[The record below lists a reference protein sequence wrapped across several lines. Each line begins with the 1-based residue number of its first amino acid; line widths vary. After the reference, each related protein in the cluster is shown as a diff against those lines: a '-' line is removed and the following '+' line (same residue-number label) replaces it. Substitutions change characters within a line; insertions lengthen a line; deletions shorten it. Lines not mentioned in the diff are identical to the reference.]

1 MKKINVAGM
10 AKLPAFSHA
19 AVVGDTIYVS
29 GSLGTLPN
37 SMELA
42 PGGIGPQTAQTLE
55 NIQAILRACGAEM
68 KDVAKV
74 NVYLTD
80 MSGFLEMNDAYLKVF
95 AESPPARITVGVAEL
110 ALGASVEIDCIAH
123 LPAGH

>member
-29 GSLGTLPN
+29 GSLGTLPD

-123 LPAGH
+123 LPAGD

>member
-1 MKKINVAGM
+1 MKKINVAGR

-29 GSLGTLPN
+29 GSLGTLPD

-42 PGGIGPQTAQTLE
+42 PGGIGPQTEQTLE
-55 NIQAILRACGAEM
+55 NIQAILRATGADM

-80 MSGFLEMNDAYLKVF
+80 MGDFPEMNAAYVKVF
-95 AESPPARITVGVAEL
+95 AESPPARTTVGVAEL

-123 LPAGH
+123 LPAGD

>member
-1 MKKINVAGM
+1 MKKVNVAGM

-19 AVVGDTIYVS
+19 AVVGDTVYVS
-29 GSLGTLPN
+29 GSLGTLRD

-80 MSGFLEMNDAYLKVF
+80 MSGFPEMNDAYLKVF

-110 ALGASVEIDCIAH
+110 ALGASVEIDCIAQ
-123 LPAGH
+123 LPAGD

>member
-80 MSGFLEMNDAYLKVF
+80 MSGFSEMNDAYLKVF

-110 ALGASVEIDCIAH
+110 ALGSSVEIDCIAH
-123 LPAGH
+123 LPAGD